1 MEVRAHVHGLLL
13 APQRLSVGVAVQLTA
28 HQVEGEGRQLLQ
40 AHNGQFRLLG
50 LALTLRMKLKED
62 LRGVTTIVIR
72 LPQP

>member
-1 MEVRAHVHGLLL
+1 MKELFVVVVCCVCKVLHK
-13 APQRLSVGVAVQLTA
+13 VALDR
-28 HQVEGEGRQLLQ
+28 EGRQLLQ
-40 AHNGQFRLLG
+40 AHNGQFRLLA